1 MVKLRMQGTPQEIQ
15 RLLEILSEEKR
26 IMVFDPS
33 AAFDIKGTNRYKRV
47 FAELYL
53 SSEEYKK
60 LEKQ

>member
-15 RLLEILSEEKR
+15 RLLEILAEEKR